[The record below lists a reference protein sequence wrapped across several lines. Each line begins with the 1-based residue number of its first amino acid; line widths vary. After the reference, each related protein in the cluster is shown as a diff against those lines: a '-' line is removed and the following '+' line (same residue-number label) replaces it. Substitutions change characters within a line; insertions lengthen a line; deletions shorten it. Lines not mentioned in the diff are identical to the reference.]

1 MAVFSEKFIRKPIMT
16 TLFMVTLLCMG
27 LASYFKLPVS
37 DLPVVDFPV
46 MTITVPYPG
55 ASPDT
60 MAATVAAPL
69 ENECMQIQGLQSII
83 SNNTYGQTAITL
95 TFDLNR
101 SIDLVAPDVQ
111 SAISRALTNLPTD
124 LPSQPTYQKTNPSE
138 APIIYIMLTSDT
150 LTAGELYDFGNRTIG
165 KRISML
171 AGVSQV
177 QLYGAKS
184 AVRVQVDPDKLTSNG
199 IGLNEVADVLR
210 AGTVTIPG
218 GYLDGNDRTF
228 SIQPDGQLFKAKQYD
243 ELIIKYSEDGP
254 VRIKDIGKSVDSLQ
268 NDNTNVMYSAGPDDL
283 MEAGSVCVAVSRA
296 TGANTVA
303 LSAAVQNTLEEVKGE
318 IPGSVQVDVC
328 YDKSVQIIES
338 IQDVKTTIIIALIL
352 VVCVIFLFL
361 GRVSDTII
369 PGMVLPLTIFAT
381 FAVMLAVKFSLD
393 NLSLMAL
400 TLSVGFLVDDAIVV
414 LENTTR
420 HIELGKTPLAAS
432 IISMKEITGTVIS
445 TSIALIIVFIP
456 LVFMGGVVGRNFKE
470 FALTVIIAICC
481 STVMALTL
489 TPMMC
494 SRMLKNMGNT
504 KNKMQE
510 FIDKYIGGMI
520 KKYMVLLKWT
530 LDRRYIAL
538 IVWALCLAGTLG
550 FFMIL
555 PKTFM
560 PEGDSGAI
568 QGGIL
573 MQQGTSTRQMRSFQ
587 DQINMV
593 LRENPYVQKILT
605 VTGTQDG
612 ADQSTGVIVAILVP
626 PNKRP
631 VIQKVNEQLTY
642 QLAVLSAG
650 FTFLQPIPAL
660 KLSTGGESTASGSR
674 YSYVLRGQ
682 DQQEVYDAAF
692 KVEEAMYTIPGFI
705 GIQNSVKLNMP
716 ELDVKILRD
725 KASTYGITASDV
737 ESALL
742 YAYAGGKITTYKT
755 DLDQYYVIL
764 ELNKKFKEKP
774 VDLSQVYIKSKGQYI
789 PAGSDMT
796 SDLVPLSE
804 VAEWKEIVGPQN
816 VPHSDQMNSA
826 TISFNLDPSVAIGN
840 ATNALNEAAAA
851 IVPSGVSGTFQG
863 EAQEFEESVQSL
875 GVLLIVSV
883 FLMYIVLGI
892 LYESYIHP
900 CTVLTTLPVATV
912 GGLATLL
919 LFRAELSLYA
929 YIGMFMLLGIV
940 SKNGIL
946 MIDFAKQRMEEGA
959 DSFTAISE
967 SCRDRFRPI
976 LMTGASTIMGA
987 IPIALG
993 FGADGASRRPL
1004 GLIIV
1009 GGLAFAQVITL
1020 FVTPGLFLYMQE
1032 IQEKYLDRF
1041 EMARAGSSRKD
1052 EEVVDV

>member
-1 MAVFSEKFIRKPIMT
+1 MITFFFI
-16 TLFMVTLLCMG
+16 G

-37 DLPVVDFPV
+37 DLPVVDYPV

-69 ENECMQIQGLQSII
+69 ENECMQIQGLESII

-111 SAISRALTNLPTD
+111 SAISRAQANLPSD
-124 LPSQPTYQKTNPSE
+124 LPEQPTYQKTNPSE

-150 LTAGELYDFGNRTIG
+150 LTPGELYDFGNRTIG

-171 AGVSQV
+171 SGVSQV

-184 AVRVQVDPDKLTSNG
+184 AVRVQVDPDKLTSYG
-199 IGLNEVADVLR
+199 VGLNEVAEVLR
-210 AGTVTIPG
+210 EGTVTIPG
-218 GYLDGNDRTF
+218 GYLDGDDRTF
-228 SIQPDGQLFKAKQYD
+228 SIQPDGQLFKAKEYN
-243 ELIIKYSEDGP
+243 ELIIKYADDGP
-254 VRIKDIGKSVDSLQ
+254 VRIKDVGEAVDSLQ
-268 NDNTNVMYSAGPDDL
+268 NDQTRVMYSAGPDDP

-303 LSAAVQNTLEEVKGE
+303 LSRAVRDTLDEIKGE
-318 IPGSVQVDVC
+318 IPGSVEVDVC
-328 YDKSVQIIES
+328 YDKSVQIIAS

-352 VVCVIFLFL
+352 VVFVIFLFL

-381 FAVMLAVKFSLD
+381 FAVMLASKFSLN

-414 LENTTR
+414 LENSTR
-420 HIELGKTPLAAS
+420 HIELGKSPFAS
-432 IISMKEITGTVIS
+432 AIICMKEITGTVIS

-494 SRMLKNMGNT
+494 SRMLKPLGKTRNR
-504 KNKMQE
+504 MQD
-510 FIDKYIGGMI
+510 FIDKYIGGLI
-520 KKYMVLLKWT
+520 KNYMVLLKWV
-530 LDRRYIAL
+530 LVRRYVSVIAW
-538 IVWALCLAGTLG
+538 VLCLAGTLG
-550 FFMIL
+550 LFSIL

-560 PEGDSGAI
+560 PIGDSGAI
-568 QGGIL
+568 QGGML
-573 MQQGTSTRQMRSFQ
+573 MQQGTSTRQARYYQ
-587 DQINMV
+587 DQVNEV
-593 LRENPYVQKILT
+593 LRQNKYVQKILT
-605 VTGTQDG
+605 VTGMNPG
-612 ADQSTGVIVAILVP
+612 SDQSTGFIVAILVP
-626 PNKRP
+626 GGNRP
-631 VIQKVNEQLTY
+631 GIQIVNEQLTKNLY
-642 QLAVLSAG
+642 MLSAG
-650 FTFLQPIPAL
+650 LSFVQPIPAL
-660 KLSTGGESTASGSR
+660 KLSTGGESTATGSR
-674 YSYVLRGQ
+674 YSYILRGQ
-682 DQQEVYDAAF
+682 DQDKVYESAF
-692 KVEEAMYTIPGFI
+692 KLEEKMRTLPGFI

-725 KASTYGITASDV
+725 KASTYGLSAADV
-737 ESALL
+737 ENSLL

-764 ELNKKFKEKP
+764 EVKDKFRGDP
-774 VDLSQVYIKSKGQYI
+774 DFLSQIYVKPRIADLEGVE
-789 PAGSDMT
+789 GVT
-796 SDLVPLSE
+796 NGLVPLGA
-804 VAEWKEIVGPQN
+804 VAEWEQVVGPQN

-826 TISFNLDPSVAIGN
+826 TISFNLKPGVPIGT
-840 ATNALNEAAAA
+840 ATKDLNEAVAA
-851 IVPSGVSGTFQG
+851 IVPPEVSGTFQG
-863 EAQEFEESVQSL
+863 EAQEFEDSVKSL
-875 GVLLIVSV
+875 GALLLVSV
-883 FLMYIVLGI
+883 FLMYVVLGI

-946 MIDFAKQRMEEGA
+946 MVDFAKQRMEEGA
-959 DSFTAISE
+959 DSFTAIYD

-1009 GGLAFAQVITL
+1009 GGLAFAQVLTL
-1020 FVTPGLFLYMQE
+1020 FVTPGIFLYMQD

-1041 EMARAGSSRKD
+1041 DMARAGSSRKD